1 MNITFRI
8 YNWFSK
14 QNDFITE
21 RESKIQRTL
30 ESRPQEMQ
38 SEMIT
43 KTYDYHLR
51 AQKSVLDNLIFSWLL
66 VVELVKI
73 KLWTKNDEF
82 FGRNNPGSFSKIFG
96 FICFSKKAIQL
107 FGWFF
112 LLYYKRT
119 VDLRYAYLK
128 YLLKFEL
135 IFLPV

>member
-51 AQKSVLDNLIFSWLL
+51 AQKSVLDN
-66 VVELVKI
+66 
-73 KLWTKNDEF
+73 
-82 FGRNNPGSFSKIFG
+82 
-96 FICFSKKAIQL
+96 
-107 FGWFF
+107 
-112 LLYYKRT
+112 
-119 VDLRYAYLK
+119 
-128 YLLKFEL
+128 
-135 IFLPV
+135 